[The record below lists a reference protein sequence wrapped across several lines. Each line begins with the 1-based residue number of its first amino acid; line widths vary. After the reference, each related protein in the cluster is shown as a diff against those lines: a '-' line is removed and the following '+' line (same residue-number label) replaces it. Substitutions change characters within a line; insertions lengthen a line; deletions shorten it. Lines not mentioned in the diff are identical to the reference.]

1 MSEDDHSLTDIN
13 NKNLK
18 KNMLTTNNIEL
29 QELFKEHLAND
40 NKRLDR
46 IEYKIDK
53 LSETVVSLARVEE
66 KVNSLNRDSARTN
79 DGLVKLESR
88 LEVVEGKVD
97 NNNVTVK
104 IINNIFWIGLTAFAG
119 SIIAWFFTR

>member
-1 MSEDDHSLTDIN
+1 
-13 NKNLK
+13 
-18 KNMLTTNNIEL
+18 MLNTNNIEL

-40 NKRLDR
+40 SKRLDR

-79 DGLVKLESR
+79 DGLAKLESR

-104 IINNIFWIGLTAFAG
+104 IINNIFWIGLTALVG
-119 SIIAWFFTR
+119 SIIAWVFTR